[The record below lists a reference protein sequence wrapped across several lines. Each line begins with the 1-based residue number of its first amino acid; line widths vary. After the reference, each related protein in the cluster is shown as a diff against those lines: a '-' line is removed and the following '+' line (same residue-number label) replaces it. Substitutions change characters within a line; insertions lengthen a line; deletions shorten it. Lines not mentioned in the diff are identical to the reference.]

1 MWRASRRDTMT
12 QKRATPVL
20 LCVGV
25 AALAAAV
32 ASLLNAGPPRARRP
46 LLADLQL
53 LDGTAWRLTGR
64 LQVSRGERN
73 LTAQY
78 NAAEG
83 TVDRLSNASATFRD
97 VWRRAA
103 GSEWRDGSA
112 AENVQVSDEVFV
124 SALER
129 HRDAVDAKLATGLL
143 AWAAHIGAAGACRML
158 IELGADVSLRPAML
172 GRNALH
178 VAASRSWRDAYDVV
192 AAAANDSLAL
202 EKDLFGKTPDD
213 YWAARPKTSTGGAC
227 DIDSSTALTSRELAR
242 AVYGGRPT
250 IFRGA
255 ASKWSDAIDAWSPA
269 RLELLDVLVEAH
281 PIPHGEQS
289 FGISASRPPET
300 LGAFVRRSFG
310 DDVAAAACEGRCG
323 PDDVSDLADYVF
335 DTGDAADALVR
346 NSSLMPRLLN
356 ILRPA
361 PALDNALDGIPR
373 WLHARDA
380 QDVVQ
385 VYVGP
390 TGAGAP
396 FHYHEN
402 ALNALLHGRKRWWL
416 KEPSEAVYSVRH
428 PRAWCR
434 RGVEVAFTPS
444 TRRVIDRLRR
454 RTDDAK
460 DACTFVQEAGDVVLV
475 PANWAH
481 AILNEAPVVGAA
493 FEHLDAYLIASNSR
507 RVFA

>member
-1 MWRASRRDTMT
+1 M
-12 QKRATPVL
+12 Q
-20 LCVGV
+20 LCITV
-25 AALAAAV
+25 AVVAAAV
-32 ASLLNAGPPRARRP
+32 SLLSNVGPPRARRP

-64 LQVSRGERN
+64 LQVSRGERE

-78 NAAEG
+78 NAPPG
-83 TVDRLSNASATFRD
+83 TPLRLLNASATFRD

-103 GSEWRDGSA
+103 ENEWRDGSA
-112 AENVQVSDEVFV
+112 SENVRVSDEVFV

-143 AWAAHIGAAGACRML
+143 AWAAYIGAAEACHML
-158 IELGADVSLRPAML
+158 IELGADVSLRPARML

-178 VAASRSWRDAYDVV
+178 VAASRSWRDAYDAI
-192 AAAANDSLAL
+192 AAAADDSLAL
-202 EKDLFGKTPDD
+202 EKDLFGKTPAE
-213 YWAARPKTSTGGAC
+213 YWEARPRTASGGAC
-227 DIDSSTALTSRELAR
+227 DIESATALTSRELAR
-242 AVYGGRPT
+242 AIYAGRPT

-255 ASKWSDAIDAWSPA
+255 ANNWSDAIEAWS
-269 RLELLDVLVEAH
+269 LETLALVDDVYVEAH

-289 FGISASRPPET
+289 FGISAPRPPES

-361 PALDNALDGIPR
+361 PALDAALDGIPR

-380 QDVVQ
+380 HDVVQ

>member
-1 MWRASRRDTMT
+1 M
-12 QKRATPVL
+12 Q
-20 LCVGV
+20 LCICV
-25 AALAAAV
+25 AVVAAAV
-32 ASLLNAGPPRARRP
+32 SLLSNVGPPRARRP
-46 LLADLQL
+46 LLNDLQL

-64 LQVSRGERN
+64 LQVSRSKRE
-73 LTAQY
+73 LTAQS
-78 NAAEG
+78 NAPPG
-83 TVDRLSNASATFRD
+83 TPLRLLNASATFRE

-103 GSEWRDGSA
+103 ESEWRDGNSS
-112 AENVQVSDEVFV
+112 ENVRVSDEVFV
-124 SALER
+124 TALER

-143 AWAAHIGAAGACRML
+143 AWAAHIGAAGACHML
-158 IELGADVSLRPAML
+158 IELGADVSLRPGRML
-172 GRNALH
+172 GRNTLH
-178 VAASRSWRDAYDVV
+178 VAASRAWRDAYDAI
-192 AAAANDSLAL
+192 AAAADDSLAL
-202 EKDLFGKTPDD
+202 ERDLFGKTPAD
-213 YWAARPKTSTGGAC
+213 YWEARPRTASGGAC
-227 DIDSSTALTSRELAR
+227 DIDSATAFTSRELSR
-242 AVYGGRPT
+242 AVYGGRPVVW
-250 IFRGA
+250 RGA
-255 ASKWSDAIDAWSPA
+255 AENWTDAIDAWSPA
-269 RLELLDVLVEAH
+269 RLALVDVLVEAH

-289 FGISASRPPET
+289 FGISAPRPPET

-361 PALDNALDGIPR
+361 PALDAALDGIPR
-373 WLHARDA
+373 WLHSRDA

-385 VYVGP
+385 VYIGP

-434 RGVEVAFTPS
+434 RGVEVAFALELVECFTPPS
-444 TRRVIDRLRR
+444 RHRR
-454 RTDDAK
+454 DA
-460 DACTFVQEAGDVVLV
+460 
-475 PANWAH
+475 
-481 AILNEAPVVGAA
+481 
-493 FEHLDAYLIASNSR
+493 
-507 RVFA
+507 

>member
-1 MWRASRRDTMT
+1 MT
-12 QKRATPVL
+12 QKKGAPMQ
-20 LCVGV
+20 LCICV
-25 AALAAAV
+25 AVIAAAV
-32 ASLLNAGPPRARRP
+32 SLLSNVGPPRARRP

-64 LQVSRGERN
+64 LQVSRGERE
-73 LTAQY
+73 LTAQI
-78 NAAEG
+78 NAAPG
-83 TVDRLSNASATFRD
+83 TVDRLSNASATFRE

-103 GSEWRDGSA
+103 ENEWRDGSA
-112 AENVQVSDEVFV
+112 SENVLVSDEVFV
-124 SALER
+124 SALAR
-129 HRDAVDAKLATGLL
+129 HRDAVDATLATGLL

-158 IELGADVSLRPAML
+158 IELGADVSLRPARML

-178 VAASRSWRDAYDVV
+178 VAASRSWRDAYNAI
-192 AAAANDSLAL
+192 AAAADDSLAL
-202 EKDLFGKTPDD
+202 EKDLFGKTPAD
-213 YWAARPKTSTGGAC
+213 YWEARRTASGGTCEIESA
-227 DIDSSTALTSRELAR
+227 TALTSRELAR
-242 AVYGGRPT
+242 AIYGGKPT

-255 ASKWSDAIDAWSPA
+255 ASNWSDAIEAWSPETLA
-269 RLELLDVLVEAH
+269 LVDDVIVEAH

-289 FGISASRPPET
+289 FGISAPRPPES

-361 PALDNALDGIPR
+361 PALDAALDGIPR
-373 WLHARDA
+373 WLHRRDA

-385 VYVGP
+385 VYIGP

-454 RTDDAK
+454 RADDAK

>member
-1 MWRASRRDTMT
+1 MA
-12 QKRATPVL
+12 QNKATPVL

-25 AALAAAV
+25 AALAAVV
-32 ASLLNAGPPRARRP
+32 ASLLSAGPPRARRP

-64 LQVSRGERN
+64 LQVSRGDRN
-73 LTAQY
+73 LTAEH

-103 GSEWRDGSA
+103 ESEWRDGNSS
-112 AENVQVSDEVFV
+112 ENVRVSDEVFV
-124 SALER
+124 SALAR

-143 AWAAHIGAAGACRML
+143 AWAAHIGAAGACRLL
-158 IELGADVSLRPAML
+158 IELGADASLRPAML
-172 GRNALH
+172 SRNALH

-192 AAAANDSLAL
+192 AADANDSLAL
-202 EKDLFGKTPDD
+202 EKDLFGKTPAE
-213 YWAARPKTSTGGAC
+213 YWEARPRTASGGAC
-227 DIDSSTALTSRELAR
+227 EIESTLTSRELAR
-242 AVYGGRPT
+242 AIYAGRPT

-255 ASKWSDAIDAWSPA
+255 AHNWTDAIEAWSPERLA
-269 RLELLDVLVEAH
+269 RVDDVLVEAH

-289 FGISASRPPET
+289 FGISAPRPPES

-310 DDVAAAACEGRCG
+310 DDVAAAACEGHCG

-361 PALDNALDGIPR
+361 PALDAALDGIPR
-373 WLHARDA
+373 WLHRRDA

-416 KEPSEAVYSVRH
+416 KEPSDAIYSVRH
-428 PRAWCR
+428 PRAW
-434 RGVEVAFTPS
+434 
-444 TRRVIDRLRR
+444 
-454 RTDDAK
+454 TDDAK

>member
-1 MWRASRRDTMT
+1 M
-12 QKRATPVL
+12 
-20 LCVGV
+20 
-25 AALAAAV
+25 AL
-32 ASLLNAGPPRARRP
+32 
-46 LLADLQL
+46 
-53 LDGTAWRLTGR
+53 
-64 LQVSRGERN
+64 
-73 LTAQY
+73 
-78 NAAEG
+78 
-83 TVDRLSNASATFRD
+83 VDD
-97 VWRRAA
+97 V
-103 GSEWRDGSA
+103 
-112 AENVQVSDEVFV
+112 F
-124 SALER
+124 
-129 HRDAVDAKLATGLL
+129 
-143 AWAAHIGAAGACRML
+143 
-158 IELGADVSLRPAML
+158 
-172 GRNALH
+172 
-178 VAASRSWRDAYDVV
+178 
-192 AAAANDSLAL
+192 
-202 EKDLFGKTPDD
+202 
-213 YWAARPKTSTGGAC
+213 
-227 DIDSSTALTSRELAR
+227 
-242 AVYGGRPT
+242 
-250 IFRGA
+250 
-255 ASKWSDAIDAWSPA
+255 
-269 RLELLDVLVEAH
+269 VEAH

-289 FGISASRPPET
+289 FGISAPRPPES

-335 DTGDAADALVR
+335 DTGDASDALVR

-361 PALDNALDGIPR
+361 PALDAALDGIPR
-373 WLHARDA
+373 WLHRRDA

-428 PRAWCR
+428 PRAW
-434 RGVEVAFTPS
+434 
-444 TRRVIDRLRR
+444 
-454 RTDDAK
+454 TDDAK

-481 AILNEAPVVGAA
+481 PILNEAPVVGAA

>member
-1 MWRASRRDTMT
+1 MSAVELAPQR
-12 QKRATPVL
+12 K
-20 LCVGV
+20 VGV
-25 AALAAAV
+25 HQLA
-32 ASLLNAGPPRARRP
+32 
-46 LLADLQL
+46 
-53 LDGTAWRLTGR
+53 
-64 LQVSRGERN
+64 E
-73 LTAQY
+73 
-78 NAAEG
+78 
-83 TVDRLSNASATFRD
+83 
-97 VWRRAA
+97 
-103 GSEWRDGSA
+103 
-112 AENVQVSDEVFV
+112 
-124 SALER
+124 
-129 HRDAVDAKLATGLL
+129 
-143 AWAAHIGAAGACRML
+143 AAHIGAAEACRVL
-158 IELGADVSLRPAML
+158 IELGADASLRPAML
-172 GRNALH
+172 SRNALH
-178 VAASRSWRDAYDVV
+178 VAASRSWRDAYDAI
-192 AAAANDSLAL
+192 AAAANDTLAL

-227 DIDSSTALTSRELAR
+227 DIESPTAFTSREHAR
-242 AVYGGRPT
+242 AIYAGRPT

-255 ASKWSDAIDAWSPA
+255 AVNWTDAIEAWSPET
-269 RLELLDVLVEAH
+269 LELLDVLVEAH

-289 FGISASRPPET
+289 FGIVAPRPPES

-310 DDVAAAACEGRCG
+310 DDVATAACEGRCG

-361 PALDNALDGIPR
+361 PALDAALDGIPR
-373 WLHARDA
+373 WLHRRDA

-416 KEPSEAVYSVRH
+416 KEPSDAVYSVRH
-428 PRAWCR
+428 PRAW
-434 RGVEVAFTPS
+434 
-444 TRRVIDRLRR
+444 
-454 RTDDAK
+454 TDDAK

>member
-1 MWRASRRDTMT
+1 MT
-12 QKRATPVL
+12 QKKGAPMQ
-20 LCVGV
+20 LCICV
-25 AALAAAV
+25 AVIAAAV
-32 ASLLNAGPPRARRP
+32 SLLSNVGPPRARRP

-64 LQVSRGERN
+64 LQVSRGERE
-73 LTAQY
+73 LTAQK
-78 NAAEG
+78 NAPPG
-83 TVDRLSNASATFRD
+83 TPLRLLNASATFRD

-103 GSEWRDGSA
+103 ESEWRDGSA
-112 AENVQVSDEVFV
+112 GENVRVSDEVFV
-124 SALER
+124 SALEK

-143 AWAAHIGAAGACRML
+143 AWAAYIGAAGACRL
-158 IELGADVSLRPAML
+158 LVELGADLSLRPARML

-202 EKDLFGKTPDD
+202 ERDLFGKTPAD
-213 YWAARPKTSTGGAC
+213 YWEARPRTASGGSC
-227 DIDSSTALTSRELAR
+227 DIESATAFTPRELAR
-242 AVYGGRPT
+242 ATYGGRPVVW
-250 IFRGA
+250 RGA
-255 ASKWSDAIDAWSPA
+255 AANWTDAIEAWSPA

-289 FGISASRPPET
+289 FGISAPRPPET

-310 DDVAAAACEGRCG
+310 DDVTSAACEGRCG

-335 DTGDAADALVR
+335 DTGDAADALVS

-356 ILRPA
+356 VLRPA
-361 PALDNALDGIPR
+361 PALDAALDGIPR
-373 WLHARDA
+373 WPHRRDA

-434 RGVEVAFTPS
+434 RGVGVAFAFEP
-444 TRRVIDRLRR
+444 VDCLPH
-454 RTDDAK
+454 
-460 DACTFVQEAGDVVLV
+460 Q
-475 PANWAH
+475 H
-481 AILNEAPVVGAA
+481 AIDATRNRSVATQDGRRYRRL
-493 FEHLDAYLIASNSR
+493 HLRARSGRCCTGPRELGPRDTE
-507 RVFA
+507 

>member
-1 MWRASRRDTMT
+1 
-12 QKRATPVL
+12 
-20 LCVGV
+20 
-25 AALAAAV
+25 
-32 ASLLNAGPPRARRP
+32 
-46 LLADLQL
+46 
-53 LDGTAWRLTGR
+53 
-64 LQVSRGERN
+64 
-73 LTAQY
+73 
-78 NAAEG
+78 
-83 TVDRLSNASATFRD
+83 
-97 VWRRAA
+97 
-103 GSEWRDGSA
+103 
-112 AENVQVSDEVFV
+112 
-124 SALER
+124 
-129 HRDAVDAKLATGLL
+129 
-143 AWAAHIGAAGACRML
+143 ML
-158 IELGADVSLRPAML
+158 VELGADLSLRPARML

-178 VAASRSWRDAYDVV
+178 VAASRSWRDAYDAI
-192 AAAANDSLAL
+192 AAAADDSLAL
-202 EKDLFGKTPDD
+202 EKDLFGKTPAE
-213 YWAARPKTSTGGAC
+213 YWEARPRTASGGAC
-227 DIDSSTALTSRELAR
+227 DIESATALTSRELAR
-242 AVYGGRPT
+242 AIYAGRPT

-255 ASKWSDAIDAWSPA
+255 AVNWTDAIEAWSPET
-269 RLELLDVLVEAH
+269 LELLDVLVEAH

-289 FGISASRPPET
+289 FGISAPRPPET

-310 DDVAAAACEGRCG
+310 DDVTSAACEGRCG

-346 NSSLMPRLLN
+346 NSSLMPRLLDV
-356 ILRPA
+356 LRPA

-373 WLHARDA
+373 WLHRRDA

>member
-1 MWRASRRDTMT
+1 MT
-12 QKRATPVL
+12 QKKGAPMQ
-20 LCVGV
+20 LCICV
-25 AALAAAV
+25 AVVAAAV
-32 ASLLNAGPPRARRP
+32 SLLSNMGPPRARRP

-64 LQVSRGERN
+64 LQVSRSERE
-73 LTAQY
+73 LTAQN
-78 NAAEG
+78 NAPPG

-103 GSEWRDGSA
+103 ESEWRDGSA
-112 AENVQVSDEVFV
+112 SENVRVSDEVFV
-124 SALER
+124 TALER
-129 HRDAVDAKLATGLL
+129 HRDAVDATLATGLL
-143 AWAAHIGAAGACRML
+143 AWAAHIGAAGACRL
-158 IELGADVSLRPAML
+158 LVELGADVSLRPARML

-178 VAASRSWRDAYDVV
+178 VAASRSWRDAYDAI
-192 AAAANDSLAL
+192 AAAADDSLAL

-227 DIDSSTALTSRELAR
+227 DIESATAFTSGELSR
-242 AVYGGRPT
+242 AVYGGRPVVW
-250 IFRGA
+250 RGA
-255 ASKWSDAIDAWSPA
+255 AANWTDAIEAWSPA
-269 RLELLDVLVEAH
+269 NLALVDVLVEAH

-289 FGISASRPPET
+289 FGISAPRPPET

-361 PALDNALDGIPR
+361 PALDAALDGIPR
-373 WLHARDA
+373 WLHRRDA

-428 PRAWCR
+428 PRVWCR
-434 RGVEVAFTPS
+434 RGVEVAFTLS

>member
-1 MWRASRRDTMT
+1 M
-12 QKRATPVL
+12 Q
-20 LCVGV
+20 LCICV
-25 AALAAAV
+25 AVVAAAV
-32 ASLLNAGPPRARRP
+32 SLLSNVGPPRARRP

-64 LQVSRGERN
+64 LQVSRSDRN
-73 LTAQY
+73 LTAEH

-83 TVDRLSNASATFRD
+83 TVDRLLNASATFRD

-103 GSEWRDGSA
+103 AENEWRDGNSS
-112 AENVQVSDEVFV
+112 ENVRVSDEVFV
-124 SALER
+124 SALTR

-143 AWAAHIGAAGACRML
+143 AWAAHIGAAGACRL
-158 IELGADVSLRPAML
+158 LVELGADVSLRPARML

-178 VAASRSWRDAYDVV
+178 VAASRAWRDAYDAI
-192 AAAANDSLAL
+192 AASADASLAL
-202 EKDLFGKTPDD
+202 ERDLFGKTPDD
-213 YWAARPKTSTGGAC
+213 YWTARPKTSTGGTC
-227 DIDSSTALTSRELAR
+227 EIESSAFTSRELAR
-242 AVYGGRPT
+242 AIYGGRPVVW
-250 IFRGA
+250 RGA
-255 ASKWSDAIDAWSPA
+255 AKNWTDAVAAWSPET
-269 RLELLDVLVEAH
+269 LELLDVLVEAH

-289 FGISASRPPET
+289 FGISAPRPPET

-361 PALDNALDGIPR
+361 PALDAALDGIPR

-380 QDVVQ
+380 HDVVQ

-434 RGVEVAFTPS
+434 RGVEVYPASTPS